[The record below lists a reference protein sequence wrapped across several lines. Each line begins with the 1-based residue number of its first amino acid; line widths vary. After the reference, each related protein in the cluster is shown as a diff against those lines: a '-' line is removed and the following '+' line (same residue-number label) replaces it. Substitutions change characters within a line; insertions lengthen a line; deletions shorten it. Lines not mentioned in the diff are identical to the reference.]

1 LKKIQFY
8 NQIYQHRILA
18 EEKSADDDAQEEEI
32 LEKIQ
37 DGGDVAGDL
46 RVLFWDTPDALE
58 ELLIKTMI
66 SDMAKETGGNFD
78 KERPDALWDAY
89 YRFFEETGTPERSQV
104 ISPYRGEL
112 FGIDHLNQ
120 AIQKHKNSWMLENK
134 GAVGRIT
141 YRDKVI
147 QTRNR

>member
-1 LKKIQFY
+1 MKKIQFY

-78 KERPDALWDAY
+78 RNDRMPSGMPIIVFLKKQVPLNEARLFPHIVENYLAL
-89 YRFFEETGTPERSQV
+89 
-104 ISPYRGEL
+104 
-112 FGIDHLNQ
+112 
-120 AIQKHKNSWMLENK
+120 
-134 GAVGRIT
+134 IT
-141 YRDKVI
+141 
-147 QTRNR
+147 